1 MEDKSIDTVITDPP
15 YGLKFM
21 SSYWDHGVP
30 GIAFWQEMLRI
41 AKPGATLMAFGGG
54 RTYHRLTCAIEDAG
68 WQIRDSMMWLYG
80 SGMPKSFNISK
91 AFDKAAG
98 AKGEVIGKG
107 KAGAAFH
114 YGNPGEGGFGKTAH
128 KDGGTASK
136 EWDVTAPATDEAKLW
151 DGWGTGL
158 KPAFEP
164 IVVAMRPLEG
174 TFVENAKKY
183 GVAGLWVD
191 GGRVSLQENE
201 DLEFLNNRSGG
212 KRGFQKSNVYGDGEP
227 LPAGCD
233 MSKGRWPANV
243 VLDEESASLLNE
255 QTGVLTSGM
264 MKSGQQR
271 KKSKGGGGYHGN
283 MPDEA
288 TSAGTYGDSGGA
300 SRFFYCAKASPKER
314 GKDNNHPTVK
324 PLELMRYLCR
334 LTKTPTGGIVLDP
347 FAGSGTTILAA
358 ILEGRRAIGIEISEE
373 YCEIARNRLK
383 TNS

>member
-1 MEDKSIDTVITDPP
+1 MEDKSIDTIITDPP

-30 GIAFWQEMLRI
+30 GMAFWQEMLRI
-41 AKPGATLMAFGGG
+41 VKPGATLMAFGGG

-91 AFDKAAG
+91 AFDKVARAER
-98 AKGEVIGKG
+98 EVVGKG
-107 KAGAAFH
+107 KAAA
-114 YGNPGEGGFGKTAH
+114 TS
-128 KDGGTASK
+128 D
-136 EWDVTAPATDEAKLW
+136 AKLW
-151 DGWGTGL
+151 EGWGTGL

-174 TFVENAKKY
+174 TFIENAKKY
-183 GVAGLWVD
+183 EVAGLWID
-191 GGRVSLQENE
+191 GGRVALQENE

-227 LPAGCD
+227 LPPGCD

-243 VLDEESASLLNE
+243 ILDEEAAELLDK

-314 GKDNNHPTVK
+314 GKYNKHPTVK

-358 ILEGRRAIGIEISEE
+358 ILEGRKAIGIETSEE
-373 YCEIARNRLK
+373 YCEIARKRLA
-383 TNS
+383 S